1 MKRSMVFLT
10 PDELLAVLR
19 VARDRCVRDWAM
31 CLVAYSHGLRAAE
44 VCGLKLSDANL
55 RDGSLAVRRLK
66 GSNHTVQQI
75 MGHRGEPLLD
85 EIAALKA
92 WLKRRPAD
100 SGDALFI
107 SQKGGHLSSTQFY
120 RIFRDI
126 AEVAGLP
133 MNKRHPHVLKHSIAS
148 HLVRQNVNLAKVK
161 TYLGHAAISST
172 MKYVSVSDQEASK
185 DAHAALMNLF

>member
-66 GSNHTVQQI
+66 
-75 MGHRGEPLLD
+75 GHRGEPLLD